1 MNKSISYFLPILTYT
16 FYSIF
21 LYYPHNLHQVIICSK
36 QVTNETFE
44 SKLSRESCAISG
56 IKPISIWYKKRFYS
70 AVNHSAGCFDC
81 VNATE
86 IINYQRD
93 MSPLRWVTRVV
104 SARCYERHTRFAR
117 VLHLFA
123 NPLWNIIWLESSN
136 IRDPLYCSMHSLAK
150 QDSTILLKKL

>member
-44 SKLSRESCAISG
+44 SKLNRESCAISG

-93 MSPLRWVTRVV
+93 MSPLRYTGGLGAELRAPYTLRPC
-104 SARCYERHTRFAR
+104 SASIRQSPLEYHMTWKLKHKRSF
-117 VLHLFA
+117 VL
-123 NPLWNIIWLESSN
+123 
-136 IRDPLYCSMHSLAK
+136 
-150 QDSTILLKKL
+150 